1 MDKSFPNLDERVISR
16 AIITRYT
23 QELLSLLE
31 TDVAVVGAGPSGLSA
46 AFYLARSG
54 FKTAVFERRLSVG
67 GGMWGGAMMFNQIV
81 FQEPAR
87 EVFEEAGVRFEE
99 FASGYYTAHAVEA
112 VAGFAYAACRAG
124 ARIMNCTT
132 VEDVALQNDRVT
144 GLVLNWSAV
153 EMAGLHVDPLAI
165 RCRCVV
171 DATGHDAQVV
181 RILAE
186 KNDVVLKIPGGRIRG
201 EKSLWAEIGEKQI
214 LENTGEVYPGLYV
227 AGMAANAV
235 AGGYRM
241 GPIFGGMV
249 LSGKKVA
256 TLIIDNLCGR
266 V

>member
-1 MDKSFPNLDERVISR
+1 LNKSFPNLDERVISR
-16 AIITRYT
+16 AIITRYA

-31 TDVAVVGAGPSGLSA
+31 IDVAVVGAGPSGLSA

-87 EVFEEAGVRFEE
+87 EIFEEVGVRFEE
-99 FASGYYTAHAVEA
+99 FEPGYHTAHAVEA
-112 VAGFAYAACRAG
+112 VAGLAYAACRAG
-124 ARIMNCTT
+124 ARIMNCIT
-132 VEDVALQNDRVT
+132 VEDVVLQDDRVT

-153 EMAGLHVDPLAI
+153 GMAGLHVDPIAI
-165 RCRCVV
+165 RCRCAV

-181 RILAE
+181 RLLAG
-186 KNDVVLKIPGGRIRG
+186 KNDVVLRIPGGRIQG
-201 EKSLWAEIGEKQI
+201 EKSLWAETGERQI

-227 AGMAANAV
+227 TGMAANAV

-249 LSGKKVA
+249 LSGKKAA
-256 TLIIDNLCGR
+256 TLIIESLGGKA
-266 V
+266 